1 MDFSPI
7 REYMAKLIDKGVPGC
22 ELIIC
27 QDHQILFHECKGYS
41 DYEGNKPASPSDLYW
56 MYSCTKPVTAATAM
70 HCVENGLFQLDDP
83 VYKYIPSYK
92 NARVKKDGQEVPA
105 RNTMTIRNLMT
116 MTGGL
121 NYNTGRDS
129 IKRMLE
135 RTNNQATTVDIA
147 NALME
152 DPLDFEP
159 GERFQYSMC
168 HDVLGAVIE
177 AASGMSFRDY
187 MKKHILDPLG
197 MTRTDFLTLEEGQ
210 KVVAAQYTYDAKEN
224 KVIQKGKANPLLISP
239 KCYSGGA
246 GLVSCAEDYI
256 KFTDAMSCGGV
267 SAEGVRILK
276 SETIDLMR
284 SEQLPSFHVE
294 GSFSCTCGP
303 DYGYGLGVRTRV
315 AFNEGAVSAK
325 GEFGWDGAAGADM
338 MMDPEHRLSIAYT
351 QHVLNWPAMLGTIH
365 LQIRDILYPLMGL

>member
-1 MDFSPI
+1 MQCSQTKGFCGVTI
-7 REYMAKLIDKGVPGC
+7 AKLV
-22 ELIIC
+22 E
-27 QDHQILFHECKGYS
+27 
-41 DYEGNKPASPSDLYW
+41 EGKIS
-56 MYSCTKPVTAATAM
+56 
-70 HCVENGLFQLDDP
+70 LDDP
-83 VYKYIPSYK
+83 VYKYIPAYK

-105 RNTMTIRNLMT
+105 QNTMTIRHLMT

-121 NYNTGRDS
+121 NYNVGRDS

-159 GERFQYSMC
+159 GYRFQYSMC

-187 MKKHILDPLG
+187 MKKNILDPLG
-197 MTRTDFLTLEEGQ
+197 MDRTDFLTLEEGQ
-210 KVVAAQYTYDAKEN
+210 KVVAAQYTYDAQEK
-224 KVIQKGKANPLLISP
+224 KVIQKGKSNPLLISP

-267 SAEGVRILK
+267 SAQGVRILK
-276 SETIDLMR
+276 PETIDLLR
-284 SEQLPSFHVE
+284 SEQLPSFCVE

-315 AFNEGAVSAK
+315 AFTEGAVSAK